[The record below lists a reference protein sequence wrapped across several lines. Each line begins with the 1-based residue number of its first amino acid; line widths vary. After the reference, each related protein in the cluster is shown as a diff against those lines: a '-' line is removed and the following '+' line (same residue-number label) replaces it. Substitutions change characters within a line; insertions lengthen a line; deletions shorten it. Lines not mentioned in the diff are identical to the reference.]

1 MKDLP
6 NFVNCVIILGQQQV
20 NTFYQKRRRN
30 YTMNEKEQI
39 MVASI
44 MTKVSSFGLS
54 KYQELFLTQMAL
66 RQYEQRR
73 KKKEES
79 LEQTAGKIMK
89 RMQGLCKKTK
99 GLQHKRNIIERS
111 PERSLE
117 QLWEELCDS
126 STVPEELL
134 RGQVVENVMEYL
146 LNN

>member
-1 MKDLP
+1 M
-6 NFVNCVIILGQQQV
+6 
-20 NTFYQKRRRN
+20 N

-66 RQYEQRR
+66 RQYEQKR
-73 KKKEES
+73 KKKDES

-99 GLQHKRNIIERS
+99 GLQHKKNVIERS

-146 LNN
+146 LND

>member
-1 MKDLP
+1 M
-6 NFVNCVIILGQQQV
+6 CY
-20 NTFYQKRRRN
+20 NTRIATSKYFLS
-30 YTMNEKEQI
+30 EKENELHNERKR
-39 MVASI
+39 ADYGSI
-44 MTKVSSFGLS
+44 YYDKSSSFGLS

-66 RQYEQRR
+66 RQYEQKR
-73 KKKEES
+73 KKKDES

-99 GLQHKRNIIERS
+99 GLQHKKNVIERS

-146 LNN
+146 LND